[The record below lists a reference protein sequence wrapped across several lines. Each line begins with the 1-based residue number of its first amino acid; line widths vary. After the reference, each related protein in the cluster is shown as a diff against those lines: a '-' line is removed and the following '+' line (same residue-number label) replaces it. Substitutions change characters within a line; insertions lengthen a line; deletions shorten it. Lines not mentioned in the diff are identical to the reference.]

1 MCSWFWTC
9 PNGGEECK
17 YVHALPPGFVLKSQ
31 KKKEKEDA
39 ANAATITIE
48 EFLETERHKLP
59 ANLTPITKES
69 FAVWKKN
76 RLDKK
81 EAAAFAFS
89 SLLGV

>member
-1 MCSWFWTC
+1 M
-9 PNGGEECK
+9 
-17 YVHALPPGFVLKSQ
+17 LKSQ

-81 EAAAFAFS
+81 EAAAF
-89 SLLGV
+89 V